1 MRTAH
6 WNQCYSPTSLF
17 SGNIAIIESSCMS
30 NHSLN
35 PTLKH
40 HNLNIYIFN
49 IDTSEQWKQTTSE
62 IWSEFYLEIYSQY
75 MRR

>member
-1 MRTAH
+1 MRTVH
-6 WNQCYSPTSLF
+6 CDQHYSPTGLF
-17 SGNIAIIESSCMS
+17 SGNIAIIESSCMP

-40 HNLNIYIFN
+40 HNLKIYTFN
-49 IDTSEQWKQTTSE
+49 IDTSEQWKQTSE
-62 IWSEFYLEIYSQY
+62 IWSKFYLEFNSQY